1 MNKAQL
7 LKAFKD
13 MLPASLGTPYFVNTA
28 QQPYVFVA
36 FYDAQRH
43 ELADGR
49 VVNGNEFRLW
59 KPSAGF
65 RQSAPLA
72 GIFGIDQNTCG
83 VVLCGL
89 TDQGTRRSDLVPYG
103 SMIREMIGDIVADN
117 IGPW

>member
-1 MNKAQL
+1 MNKTQL
-7 LKAFKD
+7 LNVFKD

-36 FYDAQRH
+36 FYASQRH

-72 GIFGIDQNTCG
+72 GIFGIDPSTCDL
-83 VVLCGL
+83 VLCGL
-89 TDQGTRRSDLVPYG
+89 VDQGTRRCDLKPYG
-103 SMIREMIGDIVADN
+103 SMIREMMHEIVADN
-117 IGPW
+117 VASW